1 MKRYAKLVA
10 RLRVPSGFV
19 VAALYGSF
27 ARPNEALLG
36 AGLLV
41 ALLGL
46 LLRAWAA
53 GHLAKNLSLAT
64 TGPFAYTRNPLY
76 LGTLAAA
83 AGFAVAGRNLWLA
96 AVLLLYF
103 AVVYLP
109 VVGEEESHLC
119 KLFPEYA
126 AYAAQVPRLWPRR
139 SPAFPGGRF
148 QWKLYL
154 RNKEYQA
161 LVAYL
166 VVAALLAGKL

>member
-1 MKRYAKLVA
+1 MKSYAKLAA
-10 RLRVPSGFV
+10 RLRVPSGFLM
-19 VAALYGSF
+19 AALYGSF
-27 ARPNEALLG
+27 ARPTETLLA

-41 ALLGL
+41 ALAGL
-46 LLRAWAA
+46 ALRAWAA

-76 LGTLAAA
+76 LGTVTAA
-83 AGFAVAGRNLWLA
+83 AGFALASRNLWLA

-103 AVVYLP
+103 VVVYLP
-109 VVGEEESHLC
+109 VVGEEESHLR
-119 KLFPEYA
+119 KLFPEYV

-161 LVAYL
+161 LLAYL
-166 VVAALLAGKL
+166 VVAALLVGKV